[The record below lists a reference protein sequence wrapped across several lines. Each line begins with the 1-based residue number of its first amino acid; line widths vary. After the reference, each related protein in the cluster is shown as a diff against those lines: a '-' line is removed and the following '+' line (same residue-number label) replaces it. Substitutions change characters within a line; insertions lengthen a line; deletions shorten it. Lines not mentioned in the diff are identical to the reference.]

1 MSFCV
6 RGEPQGKARPRFAP
20 GGNIYTPPTTKK
32 YEAEILT
39 AYRAA
44 AAKVGWKEPPSGYA
58 SMSLTVGY
66 KIPKS
71 ASKAKRGKMLEQEIL
86 PDKKPDLDN
95 VIKVVLDAL
104 NGVAYKDDKQVVMI
118 HAQKYYTDNPHI
130 SVEVIT

>member
-1 MSFCV
+1 MRVSFCV
-6 RGEPQGKARPRFAP
+6 RGEPRGKARPRFA
-20 GGNIYTPPTTKK
+20 GGCVYTPPETKK

-44 AAKVGWKEPPSGYA
+44 AGKLEPPSGYV
-58 SMSLTVGY
+58 SLSLIAGY

-95 VIKVVLDAL
+95 VVKVVLDAL

-118 HAQKYYTDNPHI
+118 RARKYYTDNPHI
-130 SVEVIT
+130 SVEVMT